1 MLKDI
6 GGKYRKRGSD
16 RKWGCRIQNNR
27 EGEGD
32 YQEEI
37 KNMRSLLMLCFII
50 GLFLMTPG
58 CQLKRVRY
66 DIQLEKVQK
75 SIKIVSKYGIGS
87 WEGLTFKDGL
97 CDITFSIKE
106 DGIGIELLNKIE
118 ETIKVVWDEAA
129 YVDISGVSQRIT
141 HLGVKFIHSDRPQPV
156 TAIPAST
163 KLNDLIV
170 PARHAT
176 WTESGWEIIPLYP
189 EVYSFVKPPPQTRKV
204 ISEFNNKTIG
214 ILLPLKIGS
223 YVNEYFF
230 IFRIR
235 AWIE

>member
-1 MLKDI
+1 
-6 GGKYRKRGSD
+6 
-16 RKWGCRIQNNR
+16 
-27 EGEGD
+27 
-32 YQEEI
+32 
-37 KNMRSLLMLCFII
+37 
-50 GLFLMTPG
+50 MTPG

-66 DIQLEKVQK
+66 GIQLEKVQK
-75 SIKIVSKYGIGS
+75 SIKIASKYGIGS
-87 WEGLTFKDGL
+87 WEDLTFKDGL

-129 YVDISGVSQRIT
+129 YVNISGVSQRIT
-141 HLGVKFIHSDRPQPV
+141 HLGVKFIHSDRLQPV
-156 TAIPAST
+156 TAIPAGT

-176 WTESGWEIIPLYP
+176 WTKSGWEITPLYP
-189 EVYSFVKPPPQTRKV
+189 EVYSFVKPPPQAKKV

-214 ILLPLKIGS
+214 ILLPLKMDN

-230 IFRIR
+230 IFRVR